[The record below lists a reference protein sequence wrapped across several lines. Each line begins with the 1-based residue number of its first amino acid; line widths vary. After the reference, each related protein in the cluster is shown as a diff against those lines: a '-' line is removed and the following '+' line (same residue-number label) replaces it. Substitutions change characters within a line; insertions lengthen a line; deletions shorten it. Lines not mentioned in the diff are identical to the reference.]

1 MNKRILII
9 GDGGRGKT
17 TFAENLSRKTGIP
30 FYSVDD
36 FFWKTK
42 FSEPADKQQS
52 VQAIEEVYKKDEWI
66 VEGGSRPLIKRG
78 IEKADIIYFLKFNNI
93 IAQYYALIRRS
104 LTRDNERWIDLW
116 KMFKHVTYKKYKRG
130 YAGGMPSVEE
140 MIELF
145 KEKVV
150 ILETREAIDRCVDG
164 Y

>member
-17 TFAENLSRKTGIP
+17 TFAEKLSKKTGIP

-52 VQAIEEVYKKDEWI
+52 VQAIEEVYKRDEWI
-66 VEGGSRPLIKRG
+66 VEGGSRPLIKTG
-78 IEKADIIYFLKFNNI
+78 IEKADIIYLLKFNSI
-93 IAQYYALIRRS
+93 IAQYYVLIRRS
-104 LTRDNERWIDLW
+104 MMRDNERWIDLW
-116 KMFKHVTYKKYKRG
+116 RMLKHVTYKKYKRG
-130 YAGGMPSVEE
+130 YAGGMPSVKE
-140 MIELF
+140 MIGPF

-150 ILETREAIDRCVDG
+150 ILKTREAIRRCVDG